1 MIVSVIPCSLT
12 MPQVSP
18 FGPGIGSYAEGFVPE
33 AIRGD
38 RGRWTE
44 TAIESG

>member
-12 MPQVSP
+12 LPQVSP

-33 AIRGD
+33 ATKGGSWN
-38 RGRWTE
+38 RGRKRP
-44 TAIESG
+44 